1 MSAYDLFNPMPETA
15 IEARDR
21 GLAKV
26 STSSPTWIQS
36 AHEHIPFYPGDTAT
50 GEDLKV
56 FLRDILLEPHHVNC
70 YGAMI
75 RSALTK
81 GLLKGTGVFVKMKL
95 KESHARKNEVYT
107 IVR

>member
-1 MSAYDLFNPMPETA
+1 MSTYDLFNQPPETA
-15 IEARDR
+15 IEARNK
-21 GLAKV
+21 GIAKV
-26 STSSPTWIQS
+26 SAGSPTWIQS
-36 AHEHIPFYPGDTAT
+36 AHEHLHLYPGDTAT

-81 GLLKGTGVFVKMKL
+81 GLIKGTGVFVKMKL